1 MSNPSWD
8 SNLLLISLII
18 TVALNGSV
26 FLIAYFFQTD
36 VLTDLTG
43 SVNYIIV
50 AVICFLVNGEMGTRQ
65 IGITTCIVVAR
76 VYLGCFLFYRA
87 SMRSGDS
94 RFDGIRSN
102 FLQFGTFWLFQII
115 WVWGTSLPVV
125 YILSRT
131 HDVDA
136 KFPDFI
142 AFAAFAIGFLFQSVG
157 DIQKFRFKSSGQKG
171 IMKTGLWSL
180 SRHPNYF
187 GEILM
192 WYSIYA
198 VSLIQW
204 EASDDEFWWI
214 IVNAFC
220 PFFTT
225 MILLFFSGMPTAEGS
240 SLRRIAERGDLEEWN
255 KYADETSPLIPWPCY
270 RPIPDFLKLL
280 CCCEF
285 PMYKYNPK
293 LNARYSSAQSYAGGE

>member
-8 SNLLLISLII
+8 PDLLLVSLII
-18 TVALNGSV
+18 TVALNVGV
-26 FLIAYFFQTD
+26 FLIAYTFQTD

-50 AVICFLVNGEMGTRQ
+50 AVICLIVNGTMGGRQ
-65 IGITTCIVVAR
+65 IGITICIVLAR
-76 VYLGCFLFYRA
+76 TYLGGFLFYRA
-87 SMRSGDS
+87 YSRDGDA
-94 RFDGIRSN
+94 RFDGIRQN
-102 FLQFGTFWLFQII
+102 FLQFGTFWFFQII

-125 YILSRT
+125 YVLAKSNN
-131 HDVDA
+131 VDLTTA
-136 KFPDFI
+136 DYI
-142 AFAAFAIGFLFQSVG
+142 AFPLFAIGLFFQSVG
-157 DIQKFRFKSSGQKG
+157 DIQKFKFKSSGGRG

-198 VSLIQW
+198 ISVIQW
-204 EASDDEFWWI
+204 EQSDEDWYWI
-214 IVNAFC
+214 LINAFC

-225 MILLFFSGMPTAEGS
+225 LILLFASGMPTAEGAA
-240 SLRRIAERGDLEEWN
+240 LRRIADRGDLPEWEA
-255 KYADETSPLIPWPCY
+255 YASETSPLIPFPCY
-270 RPIPDFLKLL
+270 RPIPDFIKLL

-285 PMYKYNPK
+285 PMYKYKEEEMNS
-293 LNARYSSAQSYAGGE
+293 RYSSTQTA